1 MGGVDLEKK
10 NFNLQLFQPSPK
22 GAGLL
27 KNHVHQD
34 HFLLDP
40 KDPTLDP
47 GNRPFRWIQFGFEEF
62 RQSTLAI
69 GETQPG
75 GYRISIVLVRGAAFF
90 GEISA
95 PKSGID
101 LRHNRPSIWYIPA
114 IEWPEMNPVAQFP
127 SNDSAARAGRH
138 E

>member
-1 MGGVDLEKK
+1 MWGGIELDKR

-22 GAGLL
+22 GPGLL
-27 KNHVHQD
+27 KTHVHQG
-34 HFLLDP
+34 HFLFDP
-40 KDPTLDP
+40 EDPTLDP
-47 GNRPFRWIQFGFEEF
+47 SNRPFRWIQFGFEEF

-75 GYRISIVLVRGAAFF
+75 GYGISIVLVRGASFF

-101 LRHNRPSIWYIPA
+101 LHHN
-114 IEWPEMNPVAQFP
+114 
-127 SNDSAARAGRH
+127 
-138 E
+138 